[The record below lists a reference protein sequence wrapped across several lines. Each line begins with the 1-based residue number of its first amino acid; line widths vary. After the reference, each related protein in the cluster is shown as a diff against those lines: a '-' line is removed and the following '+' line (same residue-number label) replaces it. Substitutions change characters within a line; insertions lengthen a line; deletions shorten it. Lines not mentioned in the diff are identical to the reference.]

1 MSNYKLRSINSSTT
15 NLFKPKS
22 IRSYLTWLFAAVLIF
37 CAVGFVDTVTGS
49 TRQEITRT
57 EWVSRSS
64 NKGLSTIIFIDVIS
78 QSFSFDWA
86 ISYYKVERLFSNQI
100 TTSLKIY
107 SQRIISYDSLI
118 FVFHSSPSASE
129 DDLLIPRG

>member
-1 MSNYKLRSINSSTT
+1 MSSYKRRSINSSTT
-15 NLFKPKS
+15 NLFKSKS

-49 TRQEITRT
+49 AKQEITRS
-57 EWVSRSS
+57 EWVSTSS
-64 NKGLSTIIFIDVIS
+64 NKGLPTIIFIDVIP

-86 ISYYKVERLFSNQI
+86 ISYYQVERSFSNQI
-100 TTSLKIY
+100 ITSLKIY
-107 SQRIISYDSLI
+107 SQRMISYDSLI
-118 FVFHSSPSASE
+118 FVFHSFPSASE